1 MDKNDLPISTRMKN
15 AERNI
20 RFEQSF
26 EKRKNIPFYRPDR
39 QENGR
44 QNFFQKFLRVN
55 KNLYIPR
62 KETLDNEYVFFQRV
76 RKRNTVSSFLTRR
89 RG

>member
-62 KETLDNEYVFFQRV
+62 KETLDNEYVFF
-76 RKRNTVSSFLTRR
+76 NEYENETPFPAF
-89 RG
+89 